1 MKFNLDNLV
10 AEYNNLDHELENPEV
25 YSDPKRLKEL
35 MQKKKSLELS
45 VTLYRE
51 YKQVNENYNEAKNI
65 LANEKDADMIEMAKE
80 EIENSEIRIE
90 KLEEELKIALLPKD
104 PNDEKNLIL
113 EVRAGAGGDEAGLFA
128 RELTNAYILF
138 AKEEGYNLEI
148 IDQSENEGGGL
159 KECIMKITGFG
170 AYSRFKYEAGV
181 HRVQRIPETEN
192 KGRVHTSA
200 ITVAVLPEV
209 DPVEIVIRD
218 EDLEIMACRASGAGG
233 QKVNKTS
240 SAIRMVH
247 IPTGLVVE
255 CQDERSQL
263 QNKMKAL
270 DVLRSRIY
278 AQEQEKQ
285 DQKLGAE
292 RLSQVGSGDRSE
304 KIRTYNFP
312 QDRVTDHRIGQNF
325 SNIPAIMAGRLG
337 PIFDACAIADQSAKL
352 EAASKASRE

>member
-1 MKFNLDNLV
+1 M
-10 AEYNNLDHELENPEV
+10 
-25 YSDPKRLKEL
+25 
-35 MQKKKSLELS
+35 
-45 VTLYRE
+45 
-51 YKQVNENYNEAKNI
+51 
-65 LANEKDADMIEMAKE
+65 
-80 EIENSEIRIE
+80 
-90 KLEEELKIALLPKD
+90 
-104 PNDEKNLIL
+104 
-113 EVRAGAGGDEAGLFA
+113 
-128 RELTNAYILF
+128 
-138 AKEEGYNLEI
+138 
-148 IDQSENEGGGL
+148 
-159 KECIMKITGFG
+159 
-170 AYSRFKYEAGV
+170 
-181 HRVQRIPETEN
+181 QRIPETEN

-278 AQEQEKQ
+278 AQEQDKRDKE
-285 DQKLGAE
+285 LGAT

-325 SNIPAIMAGRLG
+325 SNIPVIMAGRLG
-337 PIFDACAIADQSAKL
+337 PIFDALAIADQSAKL
-352 EAASKASRE
+352 EAASKATRE

>member
-1 MKFNLDNLV
+1 MKFNLDNLL
-10 AEYNNLDHELENPEV
+10 AEYSNLEHELENPEV
-25 YSDPKRLKEL
+25 YSDPKRLKEI
-35 MQKKKSLELS
+35 MQKKKSLEQA
-45 VTLYRE
+45 VVLYRE
-51 YKQVNENYNEAKNI
+51 YKQLNQNYNDAKKMFDT
-65 LANEKDADMIEMAKE
+65 EKDIDMIEMAKE
-80 EIENSEIRIE
+80 EMLTTETRIVQ
-90 KLEEELKIALLPKD
+90 LEEELKLALLPKD

-113 EVRAGAGGDEAGLFA
+113 EVRAGAWGDEAGLFA

-148 IDQSENEGGGL
+148 IDQSENDGGGL

-170 AYSRFKYEAGV
+170 AYSRFKYEAWV

-192 KGRVHTSA
+192 KWRVHTSA
-200 ITVAVLPEV
+200 VTVAVLPEV

-278 AQEQEKQ
+278 TQAQAKV
-285 DQKLGAE
+285 DDKLGAD
-292 RLSQVGSGDRSE
+292 RLAQVGTGDRSE

-325 SNIPAIMAGRLG
+325 SNIPVIMTGRLA
-337 PIFDACAIADQSAKL
+337 PIFDALAIADQSAKL
-352 EAASKASRE
+352 EAASKATRE